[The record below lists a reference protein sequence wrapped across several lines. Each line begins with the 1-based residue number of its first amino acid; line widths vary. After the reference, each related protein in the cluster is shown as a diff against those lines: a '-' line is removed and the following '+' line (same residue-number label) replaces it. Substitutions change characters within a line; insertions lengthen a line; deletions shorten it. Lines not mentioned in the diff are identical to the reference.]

1 MAISADER
9 EFFVALGARIAAL
22 RRDSHI
28 TQVQLAETLGIAQST
43 INAYELGQRRVPVSA
58 LQLLAKTLRVD
69 LETLMGQDQT
79 RTRKRGPSPK
89 LAQHMER
96 ICQLPKPK
104 QKFVMDML
112 DTVLAQANR

>member
-58 LQLLAKTLRVD
+58 LPLLAKTLGVD
-69 LETLMGQDQT
+69 LETLMGQDQA

-96 ICQLPKPK
+96 IRQLPKPK